1 MALEDLIFMGTNF
14 GQMVQGKSASVN
26 SITLDDVKNYHEKYF
41 TKSNLLIGIARISDF
56 EFLIGSTILN

>member
-1 MALEDLIFMGTNF
+1 
-14 GQMVQGKSASVN
+14 MVQGKSASVN
-26 SITLDDVKNYHEKYF
+26 SITLDDVKNYYEKYF